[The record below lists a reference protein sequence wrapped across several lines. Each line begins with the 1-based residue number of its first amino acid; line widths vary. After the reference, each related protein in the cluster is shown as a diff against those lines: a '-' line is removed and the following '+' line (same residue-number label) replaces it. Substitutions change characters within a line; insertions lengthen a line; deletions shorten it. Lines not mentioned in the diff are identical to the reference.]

1 MATNKEKDR
10 RRWKMERM
18 GYVEDRK
25 GFGQMRQIWQMRKC

>member
-10 RRWKMERM
+10 RRLKIERM

-25 GFGQMRQIWQMRKC
+25 GFGQM